1 MMKLYEIHQMNQ
13 IVEETD
19 YSVIT
24 LIKSLNSILKRI
36 EINSEYQYDE
46 LKNEIINC
54 DVFIRDEENIRK
66 LQVMIIRLQQ
76 LCV

>member
-1 MMKLYEIHQMNQ
+1 MKLYEMYQMNQ

-24 LIKSLNSILKRI
+24 LIKSLNSILKKI

-54 DVFIRDEENIRK
+54 DVFIRDEENISK

>member
-1 MMKLYEIHQMNQ
+1 MKLYEIHQMNQ